1 MACSY
6 IGYFVWGY
14 YIAHYGIPEKWHRV
28 IYAGVIP
35 AALLNLFV
43 DRYLSLKAGE
53 PRGEFYDSY
62 GVFTFIIVTAL
73 FLFFTNVMSKV
84 HYSRPAARIIR
95 ELSEATLGV
104 YVMHVGLLEVLEERG
119 IDTMLVPNII
129 GIPLLALGCYAVCT
143 VVAACLR
150 RIPVLGRYL
159 C

>member
-1 MACSY
+1 MPTY
-6 IGYFVWGY
+6 
-14 YIAHYGIPEKWHRV
+14 H
-28 IYAGVIP
+28 
-35 AALLNLFV
+35 NLFP
-43 DRYLSLKAGE
+43 YTL
-53 PRGEFYDSY
+53 
-62 GVFTFIIVTAL
+62 IIVTAL
-73 FLFFTNVMSKV
+73 FLFFANVMSKV

-95 ELSEATLGV
+95 ELSDATFGV